1 MVAVY
6 DIAELKQRVA
16 SREWQLSSIEMEE
29 RGCNA
34 QLLEMLEAVER
45 TLVQNQRHIH
55 FLKKKTGLAL
65 EEFKR
70 LRDLL
75 PEMRIDRP
83 NLLWRIFHPRSLAA
97 RHELVERLETIT
109 SATNAESGGGS
120 ECGSAEQADPA
131 GLHKN
136 AGNVFLVVAIVS
148 LMMVAALLANNLYGD
163 SIDEVMDGTLLH
175 GYFGD
180 VLIDDG
186 DHGAIS
192 QRLELGR
199 KQIAHLRLTNPAGD
213 NAYETYQKILSVQ
226 PNNADALEGIKQ
238 IGAKYIELAS
248 RAAAGGDLNKS
259 GHYAELASKLAP
271 EHIPEAIMAVPAE
284 ATPEA
289 HRKASPPTATS
300 NDNMANPHDSI
311 GMVGLAATSQA
322 LMATAHSA
330 APNSS
335 TERPREMTSE
345 SIPGQD
351 KPHNQDL
358 NSGSFDIRPPS
369 DLTYPWEPPFQTP
382 VHRDFR
388 RSHDHDSP
396 VRQAE
401 GVGGQGLASNGQGF
415 GHANGSSAGSGSGSG
430 GNSPG
435 DKGTGDGEGKGK
447 GEGKGGSKGGGK
459 GNGNGK
465 GKGKGKG

>member
-1 MVAVY
+1 MAAVF

-16 SREWQLSSIEMEE
+16 SREWQLSPTKQNE
-29 RGCNA
+29 RGRNA
-34 QLLEMLEAVER
+34 QLLEILEAVER
-45 TLVQNQRHIH
+45 TLVQNQRHIR
-55 FLKKKTGLAL
+55 FLTKEQGLAL
-65 EEFKR
+65 QEFKR
-70 LRDLL
+70 LRNLL
-75 PEMRIDRP
+75 PEIQIERP

-97 RHELVERLETIT
+97 RRELVERLEAIT
-109 SATNAESGGGS
+109 SAMNAESGGRS
-120 ECGSAEQADPA
+120 ECDSAKQADPA
-131 GLHKN
+131 APHTS
-136 AGNVFLVVAIVS
+136 AGGVFLVVAIVS
-148 LMMVAALLANNLYGD
+148 LMMVSALLANNLYGD

-311 GMVGLAATSQA
+311 GMAGLAATSQA
-322 LMATAHSA
+322 LMATAHSP

-369 DLTYPWEPPFQTP
+369 DLTYPWEPPFQTL
-382 VHRDFR
+382 VHKDFR
-388 RSHDHDSP
+388 RPHDHDLP
-396 VRQAE
+396 LGQAE
-401 GVGGQGLASNGQGF
+401 GVGGQSLASNGQGF
-415 GHANGSSAGSGSGSG
+415 GHTNGSSAGSGSGSG

-435 DKGTGDGEGKGK
+435 DKGIGNGKGK
-447 GEGKGGSKGGGK
+447 GKGAGKGGSKGGSK

-465 GKGKGKG
+465 GKG